1 MNGKESN
8 RTRNTAKLY
17 EKRQKSQMKG
27 RKSLLQLQQLGLH
40 HSLLI
45 MKEKKEKKGGKVK
58 KR

>member
-1 MNGKESN
+1 M
-8 RTRNTAKLY
+8 
-17 EKRQKSQMKG
+17 KSSKNQI
-27 RKSLLQLQQLGLH
+27 LLQLQQLGLH